1 MTVQRELYKKVES
14 DTKKSWEIN
23 WSRVGYEAIT
33 EIFNYPR
40 VKKIIEIYLNYLPKN
55 GLILEAG
62 CGLGQWAG
70 YFQSKD
76 YNIIGIDY
84 NVPTINQAK
93 SYNANLPLAVAD
105 VRSLPFKDNSIDTY
119 LSFGVIEHFV
129 EGPDAAL
136 KESYRALKK
145 GGTAIITVPH
155 RNIFTIIKSPI
166 IWLKRSDLLRSIF
179 RKEKK
184 MYYYQKYFVPKRLMA
199 KFQEAGYRIALHKPI
214 DHIFSLVEFSGIFR
228 DKNTYDGEN
237 KLAVKLG
244 NILEKFFP
252 YIGAGSNLFV
262 LQKR

>member
-1 MTVQRELYKKVES
+1 MAVQRELYKKIES

-23 WSRVGYEAIT
+23 WGRVSHEAIA

-40 VKKIIEIYLNYLPKN
+40 VKKIIGIYLNYLPKK

-62 CGLGQWAG
+62 CGVGQWVG
-70 YFQSKD
+70 YFQSKG

-84 NVPTINQAK
+84 NAPTVSQAK
-93 SYNANLPLAVAD
+93 SYYKDLSLATAD
-105 VRSLPFKDNSIDTY
+105 VRALPFQDESIDTY
-119 LSFGVIEHFV
+119 ISFGVIEHFI
-129 EGPDAAL
+129 EGPDVAL
-136 KESYRALKK
+136 KEAHRVLKK

-155 RNIFTIIKSPI
+155 MNIFTIIKRPVV
-166 IWLKRSDLLRSIF
+166 WLKRSDLLRKIF

-184 MYYYQKYFVPKRLMA
+184 VYYYQKYFVPKRLMA
-199 KFQEAGYRIALHKPI
+199 KFQEAGYKIILHKPI
-214 DHIFSLVEFSGIFR
+214 DHTFSLVEFSGIFR
-228 DKNTYDGEN
+228 DKNTYDGES

-252 YIGAGSNLFV
+252 YACAGSNLFV

>member
-1 MTVQRELYKKVES
+1 MAVQKELYKKIES

-40 VKKIIEIYLNYLPKN
+40 VKKIIEIYLNYLPKT

-76 YNIIGIDY
+76 YSIVGIDY
-84 NVPTINQAK
+84 NVLTINQAK

-105 VRSLPFKDNSIDTY
+105 VRSLPFKDNSIDAY
-119 LSFGVIEHFV
+119 LSFGVIEHFI

-136 KESYRALKK
+136 RESYRALKK

-155 RNIFTIIKSPI
+155 RSIFTIIKSPVV
-166 IWLKRSDLLRSIF
+166 WLKRSDLLRKLF

-184 MYYYQKYFVPKRLMA
+184 VYYYQKYFAPKGLMA
-199 KFQEAGYRIALHKPI
+199 KFQEAGYRVVAHKPI
-214 DHIFSLVEFSGIFR
+214 DHTFSLVEFSGIFR
-228 DKNTYDGEN
+228 DKNTYDGESA
-237 KLAVKLG
+237 LAVKLG

-252 YIGAGSNLFV
+252 RLCAGSNLFV
-262 LQKR
+262 LQKH